1 MSIYSKSNYMTLMI
15 VFISDKHL

>member
-1 MSIYSKSNYMTLMI
+1 MTLMI